1 MNWTLDLLIIVS
13 VTPFLYAVYLHIAGA
28 KYCPPFSPSWL
39 WLRLKYFTLLLCYK
53 QENRKKIKLLPDS
66 QHTLT
71 MKLRK
76 PWTPEILPECYY
88 VAREEPIR
96 HEKTKEQAATIIL
109 LVCGFVACLQV
120 LFFAAIGLNTINIP
134 TTVDVQGVTTLT
146 VW

>member
-1 MNWTLDLLIIVS
+1 MNWTPDFQIIVF
-13 VTPFLYAVYLHIAGA
+13 VTPFLYAVYLHIEGA
-28 KYCPPFSPSWL
+28 KYCPPFSPNWL

-53 QENRKKIKLLPDS
+53 QENRKKTKLLPDS

-71 MKLRK
+71 MKLPK
-76 PWTPEILPECYY
+76 PWTPEILLECYC

-96 HEKTKEQAATIIL
+96 HGKTKEQAATIIL

-134 TTVDVQGVTTLT
+134 TTVDAQGVTSLT

>member
-96 HEKTKEQAATIIL
+96 HEKPKEQAATIISLWFCSL
-109 LVCGFVACLQV
+109 LASPV
-120 LFFAAIGLNTINIP
+120 LHCNNIGLNTINIL